1 MKKSFIPLAAFAL
14 LALVSCSGNTDTS
27 STTPSSEPE
36 SSSNSSS
43 SSSSS
48 SSESSQFVANSV
60 SITNKTDLT
69 ADWYLGS
76 GDRTLNL
83 TIDPT
88 GNVNQLINDGT
99 ITITSSNT
107 AVVAVNGR
115 VLQAKSVGES
125 TITVTYGGKTDT
137 VDVAVKAEQTA
148 IDLYGTVHAGTLEDP
163 LDNADA
169 VKVAEA
175 TGTTATSK
183 YFYVKGEVA
192 SWKDAPSNYGN
203 VSYYLKKADTDKTAF
218 MIYRAVLDKETFGT
232 DKVTD
237 KDIWIGATVT
247 AKVKIVNY
255 NSDTPETSSGGYIVK
270 VEGVAPKTIDS
281 NVADALTAAKGL
293 KAGETSFDKYV
304 VTGYIV
310 GTDDSN
316 GFYLTDDKT
325 VTDVSNNN
333 CLYIYQYLS
342 ENTIKCAN
350 NAKVKITGVLEHY
363 TNDKGTNDSYRLS
376 SIKDFEVIEAGDAVN
391 SKTFSETLTAAKAL
405 SNGKTS
411 SAQYAFEGVITDI
424 TTGYSSNSMSYT
436 VADAAGGED
445 TLTVYKTYVDLGEN
459 AASDFVVGA
468 KVKVTG
474 NLYNYYNSSSKNSTY
489 EVVKGT
495 TSLVEKATDTKQTTN
510 VADALKAAKAL
521 ASYEYTTNTYEVTG
535 YVTSIKTEYSTKY
548 GNMSVYLSD
557 DLDDPNAAFLGY
569 QVKCDE
575 ETSKKI
581 IAGAKVKV
589 TGKLVNYNGTYET
602 IGSGKATIEFV
613 EEAAT
618 AVTATIAES
627 SIKVGATSQ
636 ITATAG
642 DKDTFTYS
650 SNNTAVATVDTNGLV
665 TGKAMGNARI
675 EIASSNGRK
684 AYVNVAVN
692 SETSVTSTVLTAVE
706 GKIEQT
712 GYTYKAEKGKAST
725 EPAIHNEAIR
735 IYQNGG
741 TLTIQGDETSK
752 ALSVLKITSDGDSS
766 GEGSF
771 KYVCGASSDDAK
783 TEQTVAASAW
793 NSNSVFLY
801 FAGNNVKYFK
811 LTTTG
816 TSKTERVYVKALTLD
831 FVADAK

>member
-27 STTPSSEPE
+27 STTPSS
-36 SSSNSSS
+36 SSS
-43 SSSSS
+43 SSS
-48 SSESSQFVANSV
+48 SSQFVANSV

-69 ADWYLGS
+69 ADWHLGS
-76 GDRTLNL
+76 EDRTLNL

-107 AVVAVNGR
+107 AVVAVSGR
-115 VLQAKSVGES
+115 KLQAKSIGTA
-125 TITVTYGGKTDT
+125 TITVTYGDKTDT
-137 VDVAVKAEQTA
+137 VDITVKAEQTA

-192 SWKDAPSNYGN
+192 SWKDAPSSYGN
-203 VSYYLKKADTDKTAF
+203 VSYYLKKADADKTAF
-218 MIYRAVLDKETFGT
+218 MIYRAVLDKETFKT
-232 DKVTD
+232 ETVTD
-237 KDIWIGATVT
+237 NDIWIGATVT

-255 NSDTPETSSGGYIVK
+255 GGNTPETSSGGYIVK

-281 NVADALTAAKGL
+281 NVADALTAAKAL
-293 KAGETSFDKYV
+293 DANKTSFDKYV

-310 GTDDSN
+310 GTDDSD

-325 VTDVSNNN
+325 VAKVSNDNS
-333 CLYIYQYLS
+333 LYIYQYLS
-342 ENTIKCAN
+342 ENTIKCAL
-350 NAKVKITGVLEHY
+350 NAKVKITGVLERY
-363 TNDKGTNDSYRLS
+363 VNDKGTYNSYRLS

-405 SNGKTS
+405 DNGKTS
-411 SAQYAFEGVITDI
+411 SAQYAFEGYITSVSA
-424 TTGYSSNSMSYT
+424 GYYNGSMNYT
-436 VADAAGGED
+436 VAETAGGKD
-445 TLTVYKTYVDLGEN
+445 TLTVYKSYVDLGEN
-459 AASDFVVGA
+459 TASDFVVGA

-474 NLYNYYNSSSKNSTY
+474 NLYNYYNSNSKKSTY

-521 ASYEYTTNTYEVTG
+521 DSYEYTTNTYEVTG

-548 GNMSVYLSD
+548 SNMSVYLSD
-557 DLDDPNAAFLGY
+557 IVDDPNAEFIGY

-581 IAGAKVKV
+581 VAGAKVKV
-589 TGKLVNYNGTYET
+589 TGKLLNYDGTYET

-613 EEAAT
+613 EAPTGSTIT
-618 AVTATIAES
+618 AKIAES

-650 SNNTAVATVDTNGLV
+650 SNNTAVATVDATGLV
-665 TGKAMGNARI
+665 TGKAMGNVRI
-675 EIASSNGRK
+675 EIASNNGRK

-725 EPAIHNEAIR
+725 APAIYNEAIR

-766 GEGSF
+766 GEGPF

-801 FAGNNVKYFK
+801 FTGNNVKYFK
-811 LTTTG
+811 LTTTS
-816 TSKTERVYVKALTLD
+816 TSKTQRVYVKALTLD